1 MFDFATSR
9 NQRRK
14 LTKLFIASGIAS
26 CLAHFVVLIL
36 VIKYPQVLQGAISFN
51 FRLNIITKLD
61 NDNEKGRIIAYAGDP
76 QRMNVPSAAILRKWL
91 TALGIKESGTPPPI
105 RIRSGNAVARSDRPP
120 MPKVPEVKNP
130 EVSIPPNELA
140 PIVSDSTA
148 PGTGNSQ
155 SSAGTKSDSTAG
167 KQDPAEQPSP
177 GSAAKPEVALID
189 KAPSKIPPSINPP
202 LDTTHTP
209 TKNVDLSNNQ
219 GKPAPTPQ
227 IDIFDNPSPGFP
239 MGEYINLIVERIKQK
254 WNTTNLKNSQGH
266 TTVIFYINKS
276 GQYANAHI
284 VTSSGSK
291 PLDDSALLAIIGSNP
306 FPALPKGFPGDH
318 IGAKFVFS
326 YNEPN

>member
-14 LTKLFIASGIAS
+14 LTKLFIACGIAS
-26 CLAHFVVLIL
+26 CLAHFMVLIL
-36 VIKYPQVLQGAISFN
+36 LIKYPQVLQGAISFS
-51 FRLNIITKLD
+51 FRLNIIRQSDK
-61 NDNEKGRIIAYAGDP
+61 DNETGRIITYAGDP
-76 QRMNVPSAAILRKWL
+76 QRMNAPSAAILGKWL
-91 TALGIKESGTPPPI
+91 AALGKKESAAPPPI

-130 EVSIPPNELA
+130 AASLPPNDWA
-140 PIVSDSTA
+140 PLVSDSTM
-148 PGTGNSQ
+148 PGTGNPKP
-155 SSAGTKSDSTAG
+155 SAGTKSDSTAG
-167 KQDPAEQPSP
+167 KEDPARQPSP
-177 GSAAKPEVALID
+177 GVAVKPEVALID
-189 KAPSKIPPSINPP
+189 NVPSKIPPSISPP
-202 LDTTHTP
+202 LDTTRTQ

-219 GKPAPTPQ
+219 GKPTPVPQ

-239 MGEYINLIVERIKQK
+239 MGEYINLVVERIKQK
-254 WNTTNLKNSQGH
+254 WNTANLKNSQGH

-276 GQYANAHI
+276 GQYANARI